1 MKTYFRRYGRL
12 MRNMGKSGF
21 TLIEVLIGLSILTVG
36 ILGVASMQISAIRG
50 NNFSDSTT
58 TALIL
63 AEQKMEDLLSKNYD
77 DGDLNNVNPANDNN
91 LDSLTL
97 IDHNE
102 RVDENGETN
111 NTRGYFRRIW
121 NIDDDNPFNGNKTI
135 RVIVTWP
142 HNLNQHKVFLS
153 SIKRQ

>member
-1 MKTYFRRYGRL
+1 MKKNIKRFGQPRTSQGQL
-12 MRNMGKSGF
+12 GF
-21 TLIEVLIGLSILTVG
+21 TLVEVLIGLSILTVG
-36 ILGVASMQISAIRG
+36 ILGVATMQISAIRG

-77 DGDLNNVNPANDNN
+77 DGDLNNVNPDNDNI

-111 NTRGYFRRIW
+111 NTSGYFRRIW

>member
-1 MKTYFRRYGRL
+1 MKKNIKRFGQPRTSQGQL
-12 MRNMGKSGF
+12 GF
-21 TLIEVLIGLSILTVG
+21 TLVEVLIGLSILTVG
-36 ILGVASMQISAIRG
+36 ILGVATMQISAIRG
-50 NNFSDSTT
+50 NHFSDNTT

>member
-1 MKTYFRRYGRL
+1 MKKNIKRFGQPRTSQGQL
-12 MRNMGKSGF
+12 GF
-21 TLIEVLIGLSILTVG
+21 TLVEVLIGLSILTVG
-36 ILGVASMQISAIRG
+36 ILGVATMQISAIRG
-50 NNFSDSTT
+50 NHFSDNTT

-77 DGDLNNVNPANDNN
+77 DGDLNNVNPDNDNI

>member
-1 MKTYFRRYGRL
+1 MKKNIKRFGQL

-77 DGDLNNVNPANDNN
+77 DGDLNNVNPDNDNI

>member
-12 MRNMGKSGF
+12 MRNVGKSGF
-21 TLIEVLIGLSILTVG
+21 TLLEVLIGLSILTVG
-36 ILGVASMQISAIRG
+36 ILGVATMQISAIRG
-50 NNFSDSTT
+50 NHFSDNTT

-77 DGDLNNVNPANDNN
+77 DPDLGNDTPANDNN
-91 LDSLTL
+91 LGSFTL
-97 IDHNE
+97 IDHGE
-102 RVDENGETN
+102 RVNENGETN
-111 NTRGYFRRIW
+111 NTGYFRRIW
-121 NIDDDNPFNGNKTI
+121 NIDDDNPFSGNKTI

-142 HNLNQHKVFLS
+142 HDLNQHKVFLS